1 MQAQYLSKDPGY
13 LSCKK
18 KECKKYVKGRCEV
31 RTCSASLSFHVVN
44 FRTDIEFVLFAGG
57 FATPCILKTSQ
68 NKLSFN
74 NPKQPLYGH
83 LSSIDSTATSVS
95 TPFFY
100 IHTNVMTSY
109 CLMSQV
115 FKVEGSISEIT
126 PSFD

>member
-13 LSCKK
+13 LNCKK
-18 KECKKYVKGRCEV
+18 KECKKHVKGICEV

-57 FATPCILKTSQ
+57 FATPCILKRSNNNLT
-68 NKLSFN
+68 FT

-95 TPFFY
+95 TSLYVTLFPLL
-100 IHTNVMTSY
+100 V
-109 CLMSQV
+109 V
-115 FKVEGSISEIT
+115 
-126 PSFD
+126 